1 MASNLSKPVSIEYPK
16 KPREI
21 LIRITNRDI
30 EGGLAGAVREKKETS
45 LDQLL
50 NNYLIRLGMDSA
62 STSGII
68 VQLLT
73 NGKVRVDFSS
83 VAERL
88 ELVNKSDIITPPQAI
103 SLFEDYVTISL
114 HPEEKE
120 KRGKKTAR
128 IEVQKPRR

>member
-1 MASNLSKPVSIEYPK
+1 MSVAYPK

-30 EGGLAGAVREKKETS
+30 EGGLAGAVQEKKETS

-50 NNYLIRLGMDSA
+50 NNYLTRLGMDSTF
-62 STSGII
+62 TSGIV

-73 NGKVRVDFSS
+73 NGKVRVDFSR

-88 ELVNKSDIITPPQAI
+88 ELVSKSDIITPPQAI
-103 SLFEDYVTISL
+103 SLFEDYINSSL

-120 KRGKKTAR
+120 KRGKKTV
-128 IEVQKPRR
+128 EKHTHPQ